1 MINDEGANPPSVG
14 FGKPPETS
22 RYKKGQSGNPKGRP
36 RNRRR
41 EIPYD
46 HVLSQMVT
54 IREEGRERRVTAAEA
69 FILSLTK
76 KGLEGDHASARAS
89 LAAIEEARAKRLVDA
104 PVITGIICKGV
115 SPGSVGCT
123 LDALG
128 MAIKLDRYLETAT
141 YRLKPWV
148 VKLAVDRMKPNQLS
162 PEEQVAVVASTR
174 APEKV
179 AWPNWWSL
187 RG

>member
-1 MINDEGANPPSVG
+1 MINEEGPNLPSVG

-46 HVLSQMVT
+46 HVLGQMVT

-89 LAAIEEARAKRLVDA
+89 LAAIEEARAKRLIDA
-104 PVITGIICKGV
+104 PIITGIVWKGV

-128 MAIKLDRYLETAT
+128 MAIKLDRYSESAA
-141 YRLKPWV
+141 YRLKPWLIQ
-148 VKLAVDRMKPNQLS
+148 LAIDRMKPNQLS
-162 PEEQVAVVASTR
+162 PEEQVTVVGSTR
-174 APEKV
+174 TPEKV
-179 AWPNWWSL
+179 VWPNWWSF